1 MKKFILIPLI
11 LVLILGLILVAAF
24 AVRKG
29 YTAKEQ
35 TLSDGPVERVTA
47 TETETI
53 LYLNPDNS
61 LPVVIQDTHGIMTI
75 PRAAGLKRIVI
86 SQEGIQVNQGQTL
99 KKWEGQIRYVPAQS
113 FRVFSSAV
121 RLGHLE
127 MATGADQEFYLP
139 KP

>member
-1 MKKFILIPLI
+1 MKKLVLISLI
-11 LVLILGLILVAAF
+11 LVLLLVAAF
-24 AVRKG
+24 AVRRG
-29 YTAKEQ
+29 YTANEQ

-61 LPVVIQDTHGIMTI
+61 LPVVIQDTHGVMTI
-75 PRAAGLKRIVI
+75 PRAEGLKRIVI

-113 FRVFSSAV
+113 FRVFSSSV

-127 MATGADQEFYLP
+127 MQTGANQEFYLP